1 MSAPKTEPSP
11 SDPERPQSAQAEER
25 PQTAQDEER
34 PKTVQDEEKVLARV
48 LDSLRARIRKA
59 VKRDYDT
66 ELLALRDELSEA
78 RLEDAPAL
86 IAQMERLQAVAAR
99 RQEVPDVTIDARAPY
114 FAHLRLKEDG
124 RVRDVCL
131 GRGTYL
137 DSEHGVRVVD
147 WRNAPVSRIYYRYQE
162 GEPYE
167 EHFGDRSVDGEVLVR
182 RDVTIVEG
190 SLMRIGAAEAT
201 YVRGKAGWRT
211 LARRATMLAG
221 GQGTAVLP
229 GSPHGAE
236 SRGVLGSGMGEEG
249 IGRRDRFLPEIAA
262 LLDPRQFEAISRPAA
277 GVVVIQGGAGSGKT
291 TIGLHRIAYLAFQA
305 PKRFTPD
312 KVVVVVP
319 SKALASYTSR
329 VLPSLD
335 VPNVPVATLA
345 DWQRETRVR
354 AFASLPTRTT
364 DETPVAAIKLK
375 KHPLLLAALE
385 ARVAELGASLDAEL
399 RKACSTAPPE
409 VARPILAAWDALAL
423 SALSA
428 RCGGVRKWIQ
438 GTLQLPI
445 GAPPPPSGPRV
456 ALDHTLVRMQR
467 RAKDVVGVW
476 ADLLTDRRLLESIA
490 AAPAPNGLAPFTR
503 ADAEEALRWC
513 SRRCEAVLHAQGGG
527 SDDERRPRDDADRS
541 GSEGER
547 ASRDAFGARAGDDD
561 AASLR
566 EVDAEILKPRRRALD
581 DDARPAYRDD
591 DDDPSH
597 GDDDP
602 FRPRA
607 GVDDRPI
614 DEEEE
619 LGPSLD
625 AEDDALFLRLH
636 QLMRGPLRGKG
647 KSLLEYEHVFVDEVQ
662 DCASIDLKVL
672 VECVRIVNGERSM
685 TLAGDVAQRLT
696 LDVGLGE
703 FAPALEA
710 LGLPHVEV
718 EPLQIGYRS
727 TRQVLELARE
737 VLGPLA
743 PATPPIAT
751 RDGASIERHRFHDQG
766 TAAAFLASV
775 LRELFAR
782 ESNASVALVT
792 RYPWQADVYWD
803 VLSQSEVPH
812 LRRVRVQDFPFKA
825 GVDLTD
831 VRQVK
836 GLEWDYVILLDV
848 NEQSYPAEDDARHL
862 LHIAATRAAHQLWLV
877 STGEPS
883 PIVGGWDD

>member
-1 MSAPKTEPSP
+1 MSAPTDEPQPNESELP
-11 SDPERPQSAQAEER
+11 P
-25 PQTAQDEER
+25 
-34 PKTVQDEEKVLARV
+34 TVRDEEKVLSRV
-48 LDSLRARIRKA
+48 LESLRARIRKA
-59 VKRDYDT
+59 HKVDYDT
-66 ELLALRDELSEA
+66 ELLALRDELAEA
-78 RLEDAPAL
+78 RLEDAPPL

-99 RQEVPDVTIDARAPY
+99 RQEVPDVTIDARSPY
-114 FAHLRLKEDG
+114 FAHLRLKEEG
-124 RVRDVCL
+124 RIRDVCL

-137 DSEHGVRVVD
+137 DPEHGVRVVD

-162 GEPYE
+162 GESYE
-167 EHFGDRSVDGEVLVR
+167 ESFGDRNVDGEVLVR
-182 RDVTIVEG
+182 RDVTIVE
-190 SLMRIGAAEAT
+190 SKLMRIGASEAT
-201 YVRGKAGWRT
+201 YVRGKAGWRA

-229 GSPHGAE
+229 GSTHGEA
-236 SRGVLGSGMGEEG
+236 RGVLGAGMGEEG
-249 IGRRDRFLPEIAA
+249 LGRRDRFLPEIAA
-262 LLDPRQFEAISRPAA
+262 LLDPKQFEAISRPAA

-335 VPNVPVATLA
+335 VPNIPVITLA
-345 DWQRETRVR
+345 DWQREGRVR
-354 AFASLPTRTT
+354 ALPSLPSRVT

-375 KHPLLLAALE
+375 KHPGLLAALE
-385 ARVAELGASLDAEL
+385 RKVAELAASLDAEL
-399 RKACSTAPPE
+399 RKTCATAPAA
-409 VARPILAAWDALAL
+409 VSKPILAAWDILAA

-428 RCGGVRKWIQ
+428 RAAGVRKWIQ
-438 GTLQLPI
+438 GTLPLPI
-445 GAPPPPSGPRV
+445 GNPPPASGPRV
-456 ALDHTLVRMQR
+456 AIDHTLIRMQR
-467 RAKDVVGVW
+467 RAKDVLGVW
-476 ADLLTDRRLLESIA
+476 ADVLTDRSILESIA
-490 AAPAPNGLAPFTR
+490 KAPTPTGLAPLTK
-503 ADAEEALRWC
+503 ADVEEAHRWC
-513 SRRCEAVLHAQGGG
+513 SRRCEAVLHALGAQTEEEKKRA
-527 SDDERRPRDDADRS
+527 DDSARAE
-541 GSEGER
+541 GEEGER
-547 ASRDAFGARAGDDD
+547 RSRDSRDLADEGEEPSSG
-561 AASLR
+561 R
-566 EVDAEILKPRRRALD
+566 EIDAEAIKPRRRSVD
-581 DDARPAYRDD
+581 EDSRPAYRDD
-591 DDDPSH
+591 DEDHSH
-597 GDDDP
+597 GDEDP
-602 FRPRA
+602 FRPKT
-607 GVDDRPI
+607 GVDNRPV

-619 LGPSLD
+619 LGPALD

-647 KSLLEYEHVFVDEVQ
+647 KSLLQYEHAFVDEVQ

-672 VECVRIVNGERSM
+672 VECVHVFNGERSM

-751 RDGASIERHRFHDQG
+751 RDGAAIERHRFHDQG
-766 TAAAFLASV
+766 TAAAFLAAV

-782 ESNASVALVT
+782 ESMASVALIT

-803 VLSQSEVPH
+803 VLSQSEVPN

-848 NEQSYPAEDDARHL
+848 NAQSYPAEDEARHL

-877 STGEPS
+877 ATGEPS
-883 PIVGGWDD
+883 PIVSGWDE

>member
-1 MSAPKTEPSP
+1 MTASKEEPQP
-11 SDPERPQSAQAEER
+11 LEAEL
-25 PQTAQDEER
+25 P
-34 PKTVQDEEKVLARV
+34 PTVRDEEKVLARV
-48 LDSLRARIRKA
+48 LESLRARIRKA
-59 VKRDYDT
+59 DKRDYDT
-66 ELLALRDELSEA
+66 ELIALRDELAEA
-78 RLEDAPAL
+78 RLEDAPPL

-99 RQEVPDVTIDARAPY
+99 RQEVPDVTIDARSPY

-124 RVRDVCL
+124 RIRDVCL

-162 GEPYE
+162 GESYE
-167 EHFGDRSVDGEVLVR
+167 ELFGDRSVDGEVLVR
-182 RDVTIVEG
+182 RDVTIVE
-190 SLMRIGAAEAT
+190 SKLMRIGASEAT
-201 YVRGKAGWRT
+201 YVRGKTGWRA

-229 GSPHGAE
+229 GSPHGE
-236 SRGVLGSGMGEEG
+236 SRGVLGAGMGEEG
-249 IGRRDRFLPEIAA
+249 LGRRDRFLPEIAA
-262 LLDPRQFEAISRPAA
+262 LLDPKQFEAISRPAA

-335 VPNVPVATLA
+335 VPNVPVITLH
-345 DWQRETRVR
+345 DWQRETRIR
-354 AFASLPTRTT
+354 AFPSLPSRVT
-364 DETPVAAIKLK
+364 DETPVAAIKFK
-375 KHPLLLAALE
+375 KHPGLLAALE
-385 ARVAELGASLDAEL
+385 KRVAELAASLDAEL
-399 RKACSTAPPE
+399 RKTCETAPPE
-409 VARPILAAWDALAL
+409 VAKPILAAWDVLAA

-438 GTLQLPI
+438 GTLPLPV
-445 GAPPPPSGPRV
+445 GNPPPPSGPRV
-456 ALDHTLVRMQR
+456 AIDHTLVRMQR
-467 RAKDVVGVW
+467 RAKDVVTLW
-476 ADLLTDRRLLESIA
+476 ADLLTDRSLLERIA
-490 AAPAPNGLAPFTR
+490 RAPAPNGLAPLTN
-503 ADAEEALRWC
+503 ADVEEALRWC
-513 SRRCEAVLHAQGGG
+513 SRRCEAVLHALGTVSEEEKKRPEEPREEG
-527 SDDERRPRDDADRS
+527 EAPRDSIEEAEPVS
-541 GSEGER
+541 G
-547 ASRDAFGARAGDDD
+547 
-561 AASLR
+561 R
-566 EVDAEILKPRRRALD
+566 EIDAEAIKPRRRSVD
-581 DDARPAYRDD
+581 EDTRPAYRDD
-591 DDDPSH
+591 DEDTSF
-597 GDDDP
+597 GDEDP
-602 FRPRA
+602 FRPKT
-607 GVDDRPI
+607 GVDNRPV

-619 LGPSLD
+619 LGPALD
-625 AEDDALFLRLH
+625 SEDDALFLRLH

-647 KSLLEYEHVFVDEVQ
+647 KSLLQYEHVFVDEVQ

-672 VECVRIVNGERSM
+672 VECVHVFNGERSM

-751 RDGASIERHRFHDQG
+751 RDGAAIERHRFHDQG

-782 ESNASVALVT
+782 ESMASVALIT

-836 GLEWDYVILLDV
+836 GLEWDYIILLDV
-848 NEQSYPAEDDARHL
+848 NAQSYPAEDEARHL

-877 STGEPS
+877 ATGEPS
-883 PIVGGWDD
+883 PIVSGWDE